1 MEQLEKIISHI
12 EDEAKAEA
20 EAITLAA
27 KTECEKIK
35 KEAED
40 EAKRAYD
47 TIIREQEAEN
57 LKTGAA
63 ALSYIES
70 EKRLIK
76 LRVKTSLMEKTLDE
90 IMTSAKNMDFNEY
103 ENYLLEMIKDKAETE
118 KKGTIYFTEKDK
130 SRLSEN
136 AVNRI
141 KSLGLEIEAADKDF
155 ILGFILKYNDVEENC
170 TLGAIMRE
178 KRDYLTDI
186 IAKELF

>member
-12 EDEAKAEA
+12 EDEAKTEA
-20 EAITLAA
+20 EAVASAA
-27 KTECEKIK
+27 KAECDKIK

-47 TIIREQEAEN
+47 AIIEEQKAEDE
-57 LKTGAA
+57 KTGEA

-70 EKRLIK
+70 EKRIIK
-76 LRVKTSLMEKTLDE
+76 LRAKTHLIEKTLE
-90 IMTSAKNMDFNEY
+90 ELVKSAENMNFQEY
-103 ENYLLEMIKDKAETE
+103 EGYLLALAQDKTETG
-118 KKGTIYFTEKDK
+118 KSGKIYFSAKDK

-136 AVNRI
+136 AVN
-141 KSLGLEIEAADKDF
+141 KLSSMGLEIEEANKDF
-155 ILGFILKYNDVEENC
+155 GLGFILKYNDVEENC
-170 TLGAIMRE
+170 TLGAIIRE